1 MTKSNVLSSKNTKLI
16 AILLSVST
24 AISSLN
30 ITPVSAQWFRNQPNP
45 NSRPNPNSL
54 PQPRNPY
61 RNYPRRNPSPRT
73 NNLPNPNSY
82 NNLLII
88 PAGTTIP
95 IKYNE
100 GDKILLTKEE
110 NLSLTL
116 QVAEDIKN
124 REGKLLIPYGSEI
137 YGTIQPKGN
146 GSQFVAEYI
155 ILPSNIQK
163 PFNANS
169 MIITNTEIVDQGV
182 NTDAILQG
190 TIAGTAAA
198 TILAGVTGDTA
209 IATEEVLGGAGF
221 GALAGWLL
229 GGRKEAELISINPNN
244 DLDLILQSDFE
255 L

>member
-1 MTKSNVLSSKNTKLI
+1 MVKTMFKSHVLSSRNTKLI
-16 AILLSVST
+16 AIMLSIST
-24 AISSLN
+24 AISTVN
-30 ITPVSAQWFRNQPNP
+30 ITPVSAQWFRNQPN
-45 NSRPNPNSL
+45 
-54 PQPRNPY
+54 NPY
-61 RNYPRRNPSPRT
+61 RNYPRRNTPQRT
-73 NNLPNPNSY
+73 NNLPDLPNPNSY
-82 NNLLII
+82 SNLLIV

-95 IKYNE
+95 VKYDKGE
-100 GDKILLTKEE
+100 KILLTKEE

-124 REGKLLIPYGSEI
+124 RQGKLLIPYGSEI
-137 YGTIQPKGN
+137 YGKIQPKGN

-169 MIITNTEIVDQGV
+169 KIITKTEIVDQGV

-190 TIAGTAAA
+190 TIAGAAAA

-229 GGRKEAELISINPNN
+229 GGRNETELISIDPNT
-244 DLDLILQSDFE
+244 DLNLILQSDFE